1 MKNKIRLSE
10 TKTKDPSRTKRITA
24 FILIFIIIFGL
35 LFTINKYG
43 VEFITFV
50 IFIILLFIPVVIA
63 FEKDISNALG
73 FKDSQLED
81 VKDGLEDVKEEIPE
95 ISVTKKMYKIFII
108 CLVIIGI
115 IVSIFLFYKSYKLD
129 KNKEDLTKL
138 IVSNF
143 ILINCGALITITLR

>member
-50 IFIILLFIPVVIA
+50 IFIIM
-63 FEKDISNALG
+63 
-73 FKDSQLED
+73 
-81 VKDGLEDVKEEIPE
+81 
-95 ISVTKKMYKIFII
+95 T
-108 CLVIIGI
+108 
-115 IVSIFLFYKSYKLD
+115 
-129 KNKEDLTKL
+129 
-138 IVSNF
+138 
-143 ILINCGALITITLR
+143 